1 MRQNRNEATD
11 INNGLPSDSNLS
23 IELELLSWKSVVDV
37 TGDKKVLKKIMK
49 AGEGFDRPN
58 EGSLVKG
65 NIAYNTYKVFQF
77 IKLYNSRI
85 RKVLILNFSQLYT
98 LENLKTE
105 PFSRGRDRMKNLLS
119 SQPWKVLFFFPT
131 ATLFLMSINHLL

>member
-1 MRQNRNEATD
+1 MRQNRNEATEID
-11 INNGLPSDSNLS
+11 NGVPSDSNLS

-65 NIAYNTYKVFQF
+65 NIANNTYNVFQF
-77 IKLYNSRI
+77 IKARYNSI
-85 RKVLILNFSQLYT
+85 IQKFLILQFSQLYT
-98 LENLKTE
+98 WENLRTE
-105 PFSRGRDRMKNLLS
+105 PFSRGRGQMKNLLS
-119 SQPWKVLFFFPT
+119 SQPWKVLFFST
-131 ATLFLMSINHLL
+131 ATLFVMSINHLL